1 MINKNQKIKILKKA
15 LKKGKLNKN
24 EYIRI
29 QAVLLNLQGYK
40 HKEIVKIT
48 QKSLDAIRKWNTL
61 FNQQGVKGLKDK
73 PITKPRNYK
82 LTKEQK
88 DKIKQMI
95 TKNSPDK
102 YGLIGEFWNPHNL
115 KQLVK
120 KYFKITY
127 QSNESYINLLKYCG
141 FSYQKVE
148 FKDSRANKNYKKH
161 EKLRLEKK
169 LKKGVLRM
177 YW

>member
-1 MINKNQKIKILKKA
+1 MLNKNQKIKILKKA
-15 LKKGKLNKN
+15 FKKGKLNKN
-24 EYIRI
+24 EYIRV
-29 QAVLLNLQGYK
+29 QAVLLNLQGYR
-40 HKEIVKIT
+40 HQEIAQIT
-48 QKSLDAIRKWNTL
+48 QRGIDAIRKWITL
-61 FNQQGVKGLKDK
+61 FNQQAVLGLKDK

-82 LTKEQK
+82 LTKAQK

-95 TKNSPDK
+95 TKNSPK
-102 YGLIGEFWNPHNL
+102 EYGLTGEFWNPHSL

-120 KYFKITY
+120 KYLKITY

-148 FKDSRANKNYKKH
+148 FKDTRENQEYKKH

>member
-1 MINKNQKIKILKKA
+1 MLNKNQKVKILKKA
-15 LKKGKLNKN
+15 LKKDKLNKN
-24 EYIRI
+24 EFIRI

-40 HKEIVKIT
+40 HREIALIT
-48 QKSLDAIRKWNTL
+48 QKGIDAVRKWITL
-61 FNQQGVKGLKDK
+61 FNQQGVQELKNK

-88 DKIKQMI
+88 DKIKKMI
-95 TKNSPDK
+95 TENNPEKF
-102 YGLIGEFWNPHNL
+102 GLQGEFWNPHSL

-127 QSNESYINLLKYCG
+127 QSNESYINLLKYCS

-148 FKDSRANKNYKKH
+148 FKDTRENQNYKKH
-161 EKLRLEKK
+161 EKLRLKKK